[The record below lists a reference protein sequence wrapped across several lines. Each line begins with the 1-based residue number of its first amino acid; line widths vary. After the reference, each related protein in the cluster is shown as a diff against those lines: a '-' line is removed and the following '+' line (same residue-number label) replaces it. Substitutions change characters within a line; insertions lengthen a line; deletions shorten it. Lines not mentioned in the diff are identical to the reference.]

1 MPTPDLTIVVPAFN
15 EERFI
20 GRQVESL
27 RRHTRELA
35 VEIIVVDNGSTD
47 RTVELA
53 RAAGA
58 DLVLTQQ
65 GTVAAIRNSGA
76 QRSAADVLAFMD
88 ADVFPTQQW
97 AERIAAVVKEV
108 RADPLLFTGSW
119 VSVPD
124 DCTWLERHWFKP
136 LEHGKNTH
144 INSGHMIVSR
154 RLFDTLEG
162 FDAKLRTGEDAD
174 ISMRAVSAGATLR
187 DDLELRVIH
196 EGYPHTI
203 GEFLRREIW
212 HGTGDWQTLRT
223 LLSSKVAAVG
233 FFVLHGQVAGW
244 LTSLL
249 TANPWYGIVATAT
262 SLGLSFAA
270 SRYRYPSVGVPTRII
285 TTGLY
290 FAYFLARGLSPYAAL
305 RKATRRKPANGARH

>member
-27 RRHTRELA
+27 RRHTRQLA

-58 DLVLTQQ
+58 DMVLTQQ
-65 GTVAAIRNSGA
+65 GTVAAIRNSGV

-108 RADPLLFTGSW
+108 RANPLLFTGSW

-124 DCTWLERHWFKP
+124 HCTWLERHWFKP

-174 ISMRAVSAGATLR
+174 ISMRAISAGATLR

-196 EGYPHTI
+196 EGFPQTI

-233 FFVLHGQVAGW
+233 FLVLHGQVAGW

-270 SRYRYPSVGVPTRII
+270 SRYRYPSADVVTRII

-290 FAYFLARGLSPYAAL
+290 FGYFLARGLSPYAAL